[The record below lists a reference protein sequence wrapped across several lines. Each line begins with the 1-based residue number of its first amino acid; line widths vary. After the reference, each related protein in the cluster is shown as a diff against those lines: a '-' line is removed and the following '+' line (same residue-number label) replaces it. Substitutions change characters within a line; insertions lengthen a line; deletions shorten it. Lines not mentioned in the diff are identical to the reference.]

1 MRHFYCHNKCWFDE
15 ILKKNRLSS
24 FRRLWDQRRLFNL
37 ASLSSSELNS
47 LSRQGCAATIKVW
60 IRFEKP
66 WKLVEKLFSSQV
78 KFECCILSFS
88 DRQFFS
94 VFYIIAQ
101 MEECKPVM
109 IYDDT
114 FKASLVTSPV
124 LIPSPA
130 LVGYWCYRISVLG
143 PFGQSVLKFS
153 SLMPKFAF

>member
-1 MRHFYCHNKCWFDE
+1 MRLLSSNKNTEAKSCVIFVVTTNADLMKFW
-15 ILKKNRLSS
+15 KKNQ
-24 FRRLWDQRRLFNL
+24 RLWDQRRLFDL

-130 LVGYWCYRISVLG
+130 LGGFWCYRISVFG
-143 PFGQSVLKFS
+143 PFGQPVL
-153 SLMPKFAF
+153 

>member
-15 ILKKNRLSS
+15 IFEKLGLA
-24 FRRLWDQRRLFNL
+24 LFNVSEIKGGYLIL
-37 ASLSSSELNS
+37 ALLSSSELNS
-47 LSRQGCAATIKVW
+47 LSRQECAATTKVW

-88 DRQFFS
+88 DRHFFQY
-94 VFYIIAQ
+94 FLAQ

-114 FKASLVTSPV
+114 FKASLVTPPV
-124 LIPSPA
+124 
-130 LVGYWCYRISVLG
+130 
-143 PFGQSVLKFS
+143 
-153 SLMPKFAF
+153 